1 MVRTHCDRAILLY
14 ACFRLGRLWPVEKLY
29 RTTRHSTTKDMVSCF
44 TNKLNIL
51 SEERES
57 LPATPKGTTRHT
69 KRRRSR
75 PPPRLGVIL
84 GRDVGKGAKISIRE
98 IRRKAGVREKDVVLL
113 VHIGIFDRA
122 AQLTTN
128 RCLGAWRLSDTGQ
141 LPPP

>member
-1 MVRTHCDRAILLY
+1 MVRTHCDRAISLY

-75 PPPRLGVIL
+75 PLPGHTVIT
-84 GRDVGKGAKISIRE
+84 RRNIRKISQISIRE
-98 IRRKAGVREKDVVLL
+98 VRSKADIRWEENVVLL
-113 VHIGIFDRA
+113 VHVGVFDAA
-122 AQLTTN
+122 AQCAADG
-128 RCLGAWRLSDTGQ
+128 CLGARGRGDGRQ
-141 LPPP
+141 